1 MVKDISFINS
11 KIKSSRRAAEMRG
24 RNAESVAADFYQRQ
38 DFVVLARR
46 LRNAGGELDL
56 VAASET
62 VLAFIEVK
70 ARASLSA
77 ANEAVTRRQQRRLV
91 AAAELAMADHP
102 DWHRNETRFDVVLI
116 VAGSV
121 VPLVDAFR
129 PDDPT

>member
-1 MVKDISFINS
+1 
-11 KIKSSRRAAEMRG
+11 MRG
-24 RNAESVAADFYQRQ
+24 RNAEWVAADFYQQQ
-38 DFVVLARR
+38 DFVILARR

-77 ANEAVTRRQQRRLV
+77 ASEAVTRRQQRRLV

-129 PDDPT
+129 PDDPS